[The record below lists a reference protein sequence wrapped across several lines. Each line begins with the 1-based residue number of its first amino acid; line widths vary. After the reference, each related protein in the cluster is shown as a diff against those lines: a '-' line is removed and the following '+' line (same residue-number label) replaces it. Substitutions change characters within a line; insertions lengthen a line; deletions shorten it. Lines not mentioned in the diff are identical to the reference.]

1 MQLELGKILKPQGI
15 KGELKV
21 LPLTKAEAIS
31 SAVDVEVDGVK
42 AKIEE
47 CCFRDGYAFVKLD
60 ICKDRNFA
68 ETLRDKIISLPSGAE
83 ISLSDNE
90 YLFADL
96 IDCEVF
102 DNQRRYLG
110 KVVDV
115 ENYGATD
122 IITIHK
128 DLESIA
134 CPFLKDV
141 FLEVDTKSKKIVVD
155 SQKFD
160 EVTNYDED

>member
-1 MQLELGKILKPQGI
+1 MQIELGKILKPQGI

-21 LPLTKAEAIS
+21 LPLTKEEAIS
-31 SAVDVEVDGVK
+31 TATNVVIDGVE
-42 AKIEE
+42 AKVVS
-47 CCFRDGYAFVKLD
+47 CKFRDGYAYIMLD

-83 ISLSDNE
+83 IGLSDNE
-90 YLFADL
+90 YLFSDL
-96 IDCEVF
+96 IDCEVY
-102 DNQRRYLG
+102 DTQNKYLG
-110 KVVDV
+110 KVVEV

-134 CPFLKDV
+134 CPFLKSV
-141 FLEVDTKSKKIVVD
+141 FLSVDTAKKKIVVD
-155 SQKFD
+155 GKKFD
-160 EVTNYDED
+160 EVTNYDEN